1 MKQKVL
7 IGGLLLG
14 ALAVMI
20 VMGVTTFQTIQ
31 AAAATGTETDDTTQ
45 EVSPA
50 NPARGSK
57 DGSFSDVTDEYLAEA
72 LGITTDELSAARQAA
87 WEAGLVQAVEQ
98 GLITQAQA
106 DELLSSGRTPRVN
119 GHSSAWLA
127 ENGID
132 FEALL
137 ANELGISVDQLE
149 AAYATARNARIDQA
163 VADGSLTE
171 EQASLIKGRY
181 ALLADQ
187 KFQDSM
193 QSAYEAAVQ
202 QAVEDGVITQ
212 EQADLILAQGSLFDL
227 GGGHGMRL
235 PGMSGGMDGGRGH
248 GHGHTR
254 PEGGIPAEPTTDTD
268 VSAQTETP

>member
-1 MKQKVL
+1 MKRKVL
-7 IGGLLLG
+7 MSGLVLG

-20 VMGVTTFQTIQ
+20 VMGVTTYQTIQ
-31 AAAATGTETDDTTQ
+31 AAAATSTETEDTTQ
-45 EVSPA
+45 EAIPA
-50 NPARGSK
+50 NPERGTR
-57 DGSFSDVTDEYLAEA
+57 DGSFSEVTDEYLAEA

-87 WEAGLVQAVEQ
+87 WEAGLAQAVEQ
-98 GLITQAQA
+98 ELITQAEA

-119 GHSSAWLA
+119 GRSSGWLA

-137 ANELGISVDQLE
+137 AKELGISVDELE
-149 AAYATARNARIDQA
+149 AASVTARNARIDQA

-193 QSAYEAAVQ
+193 QSAYEAAIQ

-227 GGGHGMRL
+227 GGKHGLRL
-235 PGMSGGMDGGRGH
+235 PGLLDGMEGGH
-248 GHGHTR
+248 GRHGGFHQ
-254 PEGGIPAEPTTDTD
+254 PGEAVED
-268 VSAQTETP
+268 TETP

>member
-1 MKQKVL
+1 MKRKVL
-7 IGGLLLG
+7 VGGLLLG
-14 ALAVMI
+14 ALAVML

-31 AAAATGTETDDTTQ
+31 AAAATGTETETDDTTQ
-45 EVSPA
+45 AAPI
-50 NPARGSK
+50 GK
-57 DGSFSDVTDEYLAEA
+57 DGRGERLGGVTDEYLAEA
-72 LGITTDELSAARQAA
+72 LGITTDELSAARQSA
-87 WEAGLVQAVEQ
+87 WEAGLAQAVEQ

-106 DELLSSGRTPRVN
+106 DEFLSSGKTPSIN
-119 GHSSAWLA
+119 GHSRGWLA
-127 ENGID
+127 ESGID

-137 ANELGISVDQLE
+137 ADELGISVDELE
-149 AAYATARNARIDQA
+149 SAYATARNASIDQA

-171 EQASLIKGRY
+171 EQASLIKSRY

-202 QAVEDGVITQ
+202 QAVEDSVITQ

-235 PGMSGGMDGGRGH
+235 PGMSGGMDGMEGGH
-248 GHGHTR
+248 GRHGGFHT
-254 PEGGIPAEPTTDTD
+254 PGEAVED
-268 VSAQTETP
+268 TETP